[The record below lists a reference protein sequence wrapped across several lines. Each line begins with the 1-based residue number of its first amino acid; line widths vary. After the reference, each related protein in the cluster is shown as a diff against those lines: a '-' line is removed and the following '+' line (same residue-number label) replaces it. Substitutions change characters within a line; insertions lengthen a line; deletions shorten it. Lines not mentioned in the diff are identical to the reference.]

1 MFSSMPGGSA
11 KADFGAQRDGLP
23 QQGTST
29 EAWRFIPE
37 KPEPFPMP
45 SLHRNPIE
53 TLARL
58 GYGARGVVYGLV
70 GVLALLAA
78 VGSGG
83 QTGGSRSALQTLL
96 SQPFGKLWL
105 CIIALGLAGFC
116 IWRILEA
123 ITDADHHGTDAK
135 GWSIRGAHLISGFIY
150 GSLAV
155 TALSLALGWGAGG
168 GSEEAK
174 AQDSTAWLMAQPFGR
189 WLVGLV
195 GLAIAGAGLSF
206 LWKGWRGDV
215 AQNLALPAGS
225 RTWIVSLGRLGFA
238 ARGVV
243 FVMVGGFL
251 ILAAWHS
258 NSEEA
263 HGLGGAL
270 EALQQQPYGWLLLA
284 LTALGLFAFG
294 VFGLVQARYR
304 HIDAP
309 DLDDAKAAMAEVGR

>member
-1 MFSSMPGGSA
+1 MPN
-11 KADFGAQRDGLP
+11 
-23 QQGTST
+23 
-29 EAWRFIPE
+29 
-37 KPEPFPMP
+37 
-45 SLHRNPIE
+45 LHRNPLE

-70 GVLALLAA
+70 GALALLAA
-78 VGSGG
+78 IGSGG

-96 SQPFGKLWL
+96 TQPFGRVWL
-105 CIIALGLAGFC
+105 GVIALGLAGFC

-135 GWSIRGAHLISGFIY
+135 GWGIRGAHLVSGLIY

-155 TALSLALGWGAGG
+155 TALGLTLGWGGGG
-168 GSEEAK
+168 GSEEAR

-215 AQNLALPAGS
+215 AQYLALPAGS
-225 RTWIVSLGRLGFA
+225 RNWIISLGRLGFA

-243 FVMVGGFL
+243 FMIVGAFL

-258 NSEEA
+258 NSKEA

-270 EALQQQPYGWLLLA
+270 DALQQQPYGWLLLA

-309 DLDDAKAAMAEVGR
+309 DLDDAKAAIAQVRG